1 MPYLVKSL
9 GGVLFFCECH
19 VSLVKVFDN
28 RIIELVDLK
37 RKALG
42 HISTEKQIAKFR
54 EEMNEIVNF
63 NIFLSRF
70 NN

>member
-1 MPYLVKSL
+1 M
-9 GGVLFFCECH
+9 
-19 VSLVKVFDN
+19 SLVKVFDN